1 MERYKITK
9 TIGDGTYGTVS
20 KAIVR
25 SSGEIVAIKR
35 MKKKFY
41 SWEECLDLREIKSL
55 RKLTHPNIVKLKEVI
70 RANDDL
76 NLVFEYLEQNVV
88 QLMNDEGNNLDEQR
102 IRDIISQTIQGL
114 AYMHK
119 NGFFHRDLKPDNILI
134 GENICK
140 IADFGLAREVR
151 SQPPYT
157 EYVSTRWYRA
167 PEVLLHARRYNW
179 QLDIFAL
186 GCIMSELYLLRPL
199 FPGTNETD
207 QINKLCSVLGTP
219 SPSEWA
225 EGHRLAAQLNFS
237 FPHYIQTPLA
247 TLVPNASPD
256 AIDFMLTVMQWD
268 PAKRPTAEQCLQHPF
283 FTSRPLQPPPS
294 ILFYEAPHKNKH
306 GTFNSPSPNPS
317 SLNTSIQEGLNHSRS
332 GFITNTDNMRH
343 LRDLRGPK
351 IKNPSEGLRTT
362 GASLISKPVGNIG
375 MGRHKF

>member
-1 MERYKITK
+1 MERFKITN
-9 TIGDGTYGTVS
+9 TLGDGTYGTVS

-25 SSGEIVAIKR
+25 NTGEIVAIKR

-55 RKLTHPNIVKLKEVI
+55 RKFTHPNIVKLKEVI
-70 RANDDL
+70 RANDNL

-88 QLMNDEGNNLDEQR
+88 QLINDEGNQLDEQR
-102 IRDIISQTIQGL
+102 IRDILSQTIQGL

-119 NGFFHRDLKPDNILI
+119 NGFFHRDLKPDNLLI
-134 GENICK
+134 GDNICK
-140 IADFGLAREVR
+140 IADFGLAREIR

-167 PEVLLHARRYNW
+167 PEVLLHSRRYSS
-179 QLDIFAL
+179 QVDIFAL

-219 SPSEWA
+219 SHSDWA

-247 TLVPNASPD
+247 TLIPNASPD
-256 AIDFMLTVMQWD
+256 AIDFMLSVMQWD
-268 PAKRPTAEQCLQHPF
+268 PAKRPNAEQCLQHPF
-283 FTSRPLQPPPS
+283 FAFRLPAPS
-294 ILFYEAPHKNKH
+294 NLFYEVPQKSRNL
-306 GTFNSPSPNPS
+306 GFNSPSLNSS
-317 SLNTSIQEGLNHSRS
+317 SLNTSMQEELNHSHSRS
-332 GFITNTDNMRH
+332 GLITNTDNIRQ
-343 LRDLRGPK
+343 LRDPRGPK
-351 IKNPSEGLRTT
+351 NKYPSEGLRTT
-362 GASLISKPVGNIG
+362 GASLISKPVANIG
-375 MGRHKF
+375 TGRYKF